1 MSLSGTQRIAMRE
14 HLNMML
20 QAMSVNVNT
29 KNMPLNTLRD
39 RVEEEK
45 IVFLHKLQEQ
55 QDREL

>member
-1 MSLSGTQRIAMRE
+1 MSLSGPQRIAMRE

-45 IVFLHKLQEQ
+45 IVFLRKLQEL
-55 QDREL
+55 QDRK